1 MFLSELETL
10 RRLRKHR
17 ADRAE
22 RALGEAKRHQRA
34 LQLQVE
40 QAQQALEQTRVQEAQ
55 ESAQLLSKHQG
66 QVLSFKE
73 LKSWSSQER
82 TLSASTQR
90 EEAQLHE
97 LHGQREQQVVHVDS
111 MQIQATRYLR
121 EVEKLSE
128 LSQLLVQ
135 ESHETITCEQV

>member
-40 QAQQALEQTRVQEAQ
+40 QAQQVLEQTRQQEAQ
-55 ESAQLLSKHQG
+55 EAAQLLSKHQG
-66 QVLSFKE
+66 QVLSFQE
-73 LKSWSSQER
+73 LKSWSNQER
-82 TLSASTQR
+82 SLSASTHR
-90 EEAQLHE
+90 EEEQLRE
-97 LHGQREQQVVHVDS
+97 LHGQQEQQVVHIDS
-111 MQIQATRYLR
+111 MQKQATRCLR
-121 EVEKLSE
+121 EVEKLVE
-128 LSQLLVQ
+128 LNQLLVQ
-135 ESHETITCEQV
+135 ESHETITCEQD